1 MWMEAM
7 YVGQTGVVDH
17 HCSPYQ
23 KALMPRERQHRVTIV
38 WKATPHEQ
46 STLYAFI
53 PPPDGLMAASIEEGQ
68 LGQSR

>member
-1 MWMEAM
+1 MWMEALWDKR
-7 YVGQTGVVDH
+7 VLLIIT
-17 HCSPYQ
+17 CSPYQ
-23 KALMPRERQHRVTIV
+23 EALMPRERQHRVTAV
-38 WKATPHEQ
+38 WKAAPHEQ